1 MTSCYE
7 NLVIAYNSIINMAI
21 ASDHEPICRLSGADA
36 ENAKNVLDMIAK
48 SMQLAATPEFPR
60 TFEMYGQLTH
70 EGIEHPLALKPRDCI
85 RYQALRAIR
94 DDLREH
100 GTTYEAEVRE
110 CVALALNVPDAA
122 IEARIE
128 ARMAEFTAETIQQF
142 ATGFAAKGVMSDL
155 QRRKVTDREA
165 YAPSMAI
172 VQQSRDRIEQIIA
185 EEERVLGYKNSLK
198 RVAEFKHIVKGENLV
213 Q

>member
-1 MTSCYE
+1 MSCYE
-7 NLVIAYNSIINMAI
+7 NLVVAYKSIINMAI
-21 ASDHEPICRLSGADA
+21 VSDHEPICRLSGADA

-100 GTTYEAEVRE
+100 GTTYEEEVRE
-110 CVALALNVPDAA
+110 CVALALHVPDAA
-122 IEARIE
+122 IEEAIE
-128 ARMAEFTAETIQQF
+128 ARMAELTAETIQQF

-155 QRRKVTDREA
+155 QRRKVTDQEA

-172 VQQSRDRIEQIIA
+172 VQQSRDRIEQIVS
-185 EEERVLGYKNSLK
+185 EENRILGYKTSLE
-198 RVAEFKHIVKGENLV
+198 RVAEFKGIIKGENLLV
-213 Q
+213 